1 MRRLAHN
8 PWILWGKFAIC
19 IPVQLVCAI
28 MIVMS
33 ARARLAILV
42 MTIGAMPSILADSC
56 HVRLTLVR
64 EHELE

>member
-8 PWILWGKFAIC
+8 PWILWGIFAIC

-42 MTIGAMPSILADSC
+42 MTIGAIPSILADGC